1 MDCKVIQDYVITPVV
16 LGKGC
21 FGTVYR
27 GYLKKNRNKLLAVK
41 AIELK
46 SIKNEENI
54 RREIDIQVKLNNPNI
69 VK

>member
-1 MDCKVIQDYVITPVV
+1 MDCKKIGDYVLTPVV

-27 GYLKKNRNKLLAVK
+27 GYMKNDKNKLLAVK
-41 AIELK
+41 AIPLN
-46 SIKNEENI
+46 SIKNEDII
-54 RREIDIQVKLNNPNI
+54 RREIEILMKLNNPNI

>member
-27 GYLKKNRNKLLAVK
+27 GYRKKNRNKLLAVK